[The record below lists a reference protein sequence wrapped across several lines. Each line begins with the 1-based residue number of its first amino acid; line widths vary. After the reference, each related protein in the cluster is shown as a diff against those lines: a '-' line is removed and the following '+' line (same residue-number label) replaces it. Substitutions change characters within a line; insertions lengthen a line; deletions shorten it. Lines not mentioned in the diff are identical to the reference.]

1 MSQSNGHSN
10 RSDRSSR
17 SNSSSRG
24 DRKPSPHQPVILS
37 ADEIARLLVPS
48 AGRQRL
54 VVMVG
59 IPGSGKSTI
68 AGVIEK
74 QGGYVRLS
82 FDDVRAQL
90 FGNAEDHG
98 EEGQVGKE
106 FRAQLRAAFTGGK
119 SVVVD
124 NTNFLIDMRTQV
136 IDIAR
141 ECGVTDVHL
150 LVMRVPLPVCL
161 QRNRARDR
169 VVPTRTVRHMY
180 WKLSNSEWPTGKEGR
195 MTIVR
200 PGPKPDNYSVGGF
213 AAAYAQPQHKPKEK
227 RMTSESQGF
236 VRFGDAAC
244 KIGIQSQYA
253 SRYVAGG
260 DGYANCGS
268 DPELGR
274 VLRFRGDPG
283 DYHGLEIH
291 ADDVD
296 EFAAR
301 VKAAKQKEGGLF
313 AFLNREKEGSD
324 GE

>member
-1 MSQSNGHSN
+1 MSQSNRRNN
-10 RSDRSSR
+10 R
-17 SNSSSRG
+17 NN
-24 DRKPSPHQPVILS
+24 RKPQSLPPVILF
-37 ADEIARLLVPS
+37 ADDIARLLVPHQN
-48 AGRQRL
+48 RQRL

-74 QGGYVRLS
+74 RGGYVRLS
-82 FDDVRAQL
+82 FDDVRLRL
-90 FGNAEDHG
+90 FGNAEEHG
-98 EEGQVGKE
+98 DEGQVGKE
-106 FRAQLRAAFTGGK
+106 FRAQLRAAFAAGK
-119 SVVVD
+119 SVIVD
-124 NTNFLIDMRTQV
+124 NTNFLIDMRTQLV
-136 IDIAR
+136 DIAR

-150 LVMRVPLPVCL
+150 VVMRIPLPVCL
-161 QRNRARDR
+161 ERNRARDR

-180 WKLSNSEWPTGKEGR
+180 WKLTNSEWPTGKEGR

-200 PGPKPDNYSVGGF
+200 PGPKPDNYCVGGF
-213 AAAYAQPQHKPKEK
+213 AAAYAQPQRQPKEN
-227 RMTSESQGF
+227 RMSNSSQGF
-236 VRFGDAAC
+236 VSFGDAAR

-274 VLRFRGDPG
+274 VLRFEGDPG
-283 DYHGLEIH
+283 DYHDLKIH
-291 ADDVD
+291 AQDVD

-301 VKAAKQKEGGLF
+301 VKAAKQKEGGMF
-313 AFLNREKEGSD
+313 AFLNRKEGSN